1 MASRKKRHPSAPKPP
16 AFPAAASAPAPP
28 PNATPLALIW
38 PDLLFGGILA
48 VLVVFFLNLSWRKWP
63 DPQIDFGRE
72 LYLPWRLSQGAVLYR
87 DLQHMYGPFSP
98 YFNSLVFRIGGASLT
113 SLIVANLFIYAGILG
128 LLYYF
133 LRAGWGRLAA
143 FVSCAVFVSVF
154 SFSHLVGIGNYNF
167 ITPYAHEATHGI
179 LLTLLLIGTLLGL
192 LTHGKRWQFFC
203 SGLLVGISVLM
214 KPETMLA
221 AGAVSFGAILLAA
234 RDRFRAVRA
243 DWAVK
248 LPLLFAGGLTP
259 MALAVLL
266 FHLGAGQGWGEA
278 LREVN
283 TAWLN
288 VFTYSGA
295 LSTPMQMSSM
305 GTDHL
310 GANLAHEIVMGLC
323 VLGFVGGAAW
333 GCRYFPQWGMAA
345 EAFWATFLVIAGLF
359 VAALVPWQDLGPDAK
374 LPDWMNM
381 GTAIPGMLFITV
393 ALLAR
398 QIWRQPRPAEF
409 DRQTA
414 VRALL
419 WLAGVAFLF
428 RMLFNP
434 RVFHYGFFQAPLAM
448 CVGLAT
454 LLVAVPDFLRVQ
466 GALRKVFQGV
476 LMVIIFWGAGGI
488 AYRSASILAA
498 QTFPVGT
505 GADQFLAFDVK
516 TTGMPSGALIEVA
529 REYLAKDPGAHSL
542 LVVPEGVML
551 NYLTRLP
558 DPIPNYEVGAAQFNV
573 LGNVILSG
581 LEANP
586 PNRIVLISRDLRE
599 YGVNRFGDTPEHG
612 AALLDFIYKNYV
624 PVYNPAGDPL
634 DYRQAGVTIYALRP
648 DYTPPPPSAPA
659 PHA

>member
-1 MASRKKRHPSAPKPP
+1 MASRKKRPIPPPKPRDAP
-16 AFPAAASAPAPP
+16 ALAPP
-28 PNATPLALIW
+28 PSPKSATPPPFW
-38 PDLLFGGILA
+38 MDLLFCSILA
-48 VLVVFFLNLSWRKWP
+48 VMVVYFLKLSWRKWP

-87 DLQHMYGPFSP
+87 DIQQMYGPFSA
-98 YFNSLVFRIGGASLT
+98 YFNSLVFRIGGVSLT
-113 SLIVANLFIYAGILG
+113 SLIVANVFIYASILG
-128 LLYYF
+128 FLYYF

-143 FVSCAVFVSVF
+143 FVSCVVFVSVF

-179 LLTLLLIGTLLGL
+179 LLILLLIGTLVGL
-192 LTHGKRWQFFC
+192 LARGKCWQFFC
-203 SGLLVGISVLM
+203 AGLLVGISVLM

-221 AGAVSFGAILLAA
+221 AGAVSCGAILLAA
-234 RDRFRAVRA
+234 RDRFRTVRA
-243 DWAVK
+243 GWAVK
-248 LPLLFAGGLTP
+248 LLLLFTGGLTP
-259 MALAVLL
+259 MAIAVLL

-310 GANLAHEIVMGLC
+310 WENLAHEAIMALC
-323 VLGFVGGAAW
+323 VLGFAGGAAW

-359 VAALVPWQDLGPDAK
+359 TAALVPWQDLGPEAR
-374 LPDWMNM
+374 LPPWMNM
-381 GTAIPGMLFITV
+381 GTAIPGMLFIAV
-393 ALLAR
+393 VLLAL
-398 QIWRQPRPAEF
+398 QIWRQPRPVEF

-419 WLAGVAFLF
+419 WLASVAFLF

-466 GALRKVFQGV
+466 GGLRKIFQGV
-476 LMVIIFWGAGGI
+476 LIVVIFWGAGGI

-498 QTFPVGT
+498 QTLPVGT
-505 GADQFLAFDVK
+505 GADQFLAFDPQ
-516 TTGMPSGALIEVA
+516 TSGMPSGALIEVA
-529 REYLAKDPGAHSL
+529 RQYLVKDPGAHTL
-542 LVVPEGVML
+542 LVVPEGIML

-558 DPIPNYEVGAAQFNV
+558 DPIPNYEFSVSQLAV
-573 LGNVILSG
+573 LGNLILSR
-581 LEANP
+581 LEAHP
-586 PNRIVLISRDLRE
+586 PDRIVLISRDLRE
-599 YGVNRFGDTPEHG
+599 YGVNRWGDSPEHG
-612 AALLDFIYKNYV
+612 AAILDFIYKNYQ

-634 DYRQAGVTIYALRP
+634 DDRQAGVTIYALRP
-648 DYTPPPPSAPA
+648 DYTPPPPSAPP